1 MFRGEVR
8 VFERGGRGPAGLSD
22 SFRSP
27 SPVRSVGK
35 QPSTLTG
42 LWLCAAPSAHV
53 SAFWPRRRPPSA
65 PSPVRGPVGWAP
77 PTPCRF
83 QSGCSL
89 PTGGCRETRETREI
103 VGPLKLEAGTGGH
116 GGPLT
121 VICLH
126 KRGFC
131 HPVSDTLGRQRRFRS
146 EATLSPRRRARWAAG
161 RLCFQMKLC
170 AWGLLDLGLIHASLF
185 AQPSQPHPRS
195 PGLLG
200 TEWGL
205 AALSGS

>member
-1 MFRGEVR
+1 M
-8 VFERGGRGPAGLSD
+8 
-22 SFRSP
+22 
-27 SPVRSVGK
+27 
-35 QPSTLTG
+35 
-42 LWLCAAPSAHV
+42 CAAPSAHV
-53 SAFWPRRRPPSA
+53 SAFRPCRHPPSA
-65 PSPVRGPVGWAP
+65 PSPVRGLAGRAP

-83 QSGCSL
+83 QTEDQTERVLTASGRL
-89 PTGGCRETRETREI
+89 QTRNLRDQRHSWSF
-103 VGPLKLEAGTGGH
+103 EAEGGH
-116 GGPLT
+116 WGTWGPLT

-131 HPVSDTLGRQRRFRS
+131 HPVSDTPGRQRRFRS
-146 EATLSPRRRARWAAG
+146 EAALSPRRRARRAAG